1 MSYQLMLSNKARKQ
15 LKKLDPPVAEMI
27 IRWLKANVNGV
38 DNLRKHGKAL
48 TGEYKDLWRYRVG
61 NYRIICD
68 VRDREL
74 IILALA
80 VGHRKDIYK

>member
-27 IRWLKANVNGV
+27 IRWSKANVDGV
-38 DNLRKHGKAL
+38 DHPSKHGKAL

>member
-27 IRWLKANVNGV
+27 IRWLKANVAGV
-38 DNLRKHGKAL
+38 DNPRKHGKTL

>member
-27 IRWLKANVNGV
+27 IRWLKANVDGV
-38 DNLRKHGKAL
+38 DNPRKHGKVL

>member
-27 IRWLKANVNGV
+27 IRWLKTNVDGV
-38 DNLRKHGKAL
+38 DNPRKHGKAL

>member
-1 MSYQLMLSNKARKQ
+1 MSYQLMLSKKARKQ

-27 IRWLKANVNGV
+27 IRWLKANVDGV
-38 DNLRKHGKAL
+38 DNPRKHGKTL

>member
-1 MSYQLMLSNKARKQ
+1 MSYQLMLSNKVRKQ

-27 IRWLKANVNGV
+27 IRWLKANVDGV
-38 DNLRKHGKAL
+38 DNPRKHGKAL

>member
-27 IRWLKANVNGV
+27 IRWLKANVDGV
-38 DNLRKHGKAL
+38 DNPRKHGQAL
-48 TGEYKDLWRYRVG
+48 TGEYKDLWHYRVG

>member
-1 MSYQLMLSNKARKQ
+1 MSYQLMLSKKARKQ

-27 IRWLKANVNGV
+27 IRWLKANVDGV
-38 DNLRKHGKAL
+38 DNPRKYGQAL
-48 TGEYKDLWRYRVG
+48 TGKYKDLWHYRVG